1 MKDNGFKDIQND
13 FLRDFKKWVNSDHDN
28 NLITVNSFVRPNSD
42 YKTVFE
48 NADCPIQDHS
58 VKEIIKFF
66 MKHGGRVKEIVE
78 NICLIQT
85 NKGKFY
91 IGKNLLD

>member
-1 MKDNGFKDIQND
+1 
-13 FLRDFKKWVNSDHDN
+13 
-28 NLITVNSFVRPNSD
+28 
-42 YKTVFE
+42 
-48 NADCPIQDHS
+48 
-58 VKEIIKFF
+58 